1 MLKLFLSFSFKR
13 SSRES
18 RKQQDVALN
27 EEQEKIGRRKMIV
40 NHQMKLFVVDSR
52 RTDVEHFTYE
62 IYEKKNY
69 ENINY
74 FFSFLGSVTI
84 ERKKTWKMKTRWK
97 IVERINHSG
106 NCEYRQSFST
116 MRSRDKRRRKSGKII
131 K

>member
-62 IYEKKNY
+62 IYEKR
-69 ENINY
+69 I
-74 FFSFLGSVTI
+74 T
-84 ERKKTWKMKTRWK
+84 KT
-97 IVERINHSG
+97 
-106 NCEYRQSFST
+106 
-116 MRSRDKRRRKSGKII
+116 
-131 K
+131 